1 MDKGVSKIVNYFHS
15 SKWDETICTNKGI
28 MAKGS
33 SSTFSISYSKKKVSR
48 CSKTIKEQRID
59 RGDNGGP
66 K

>member
-1 MDKGVSKIVNYFHS
+1 
-15 SKWDETICTNKGI
+15 